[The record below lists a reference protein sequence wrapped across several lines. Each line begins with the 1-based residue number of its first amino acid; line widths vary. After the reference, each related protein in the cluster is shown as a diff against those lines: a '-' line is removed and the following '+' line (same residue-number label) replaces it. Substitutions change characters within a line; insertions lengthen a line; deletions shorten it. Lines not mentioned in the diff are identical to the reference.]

1 MAAVDA
7 SGPPTPTGSVRFTD
21 DTVEPG
27 TGGTPAGSSPL
38 LDGSATMEVVPD
50 DAGAH
55 PVGACY
61 SGDVAVAPSS
71 AAATLTVERAATTID
86 ISAFTQAAEPTA
98 GR

>member
-27 TGGTPAGSSPL
+27 TGGTSAGSSPL
-38 LDGSATMEVVPD
+38 LDGSATVEVVPGA
-50 DAGAH
+50 AGG

-61 SGDVAVAPSS
+61 SGDASVAPSS
-71 AAATLTVERAATTID
+71 AAATLTVERAVTTID